1 MFVNCL
7 IYNLMQQHRVVN
19 NTPVFKDS
27 SFVGEENFGFSDL
40 SAVQNT
46 MVFIFFPMK
55 VFNIFSFVV
64 Y

>member
-1 MFVNCL
+1 
-7 IYNLMQQHRVVN
+7 MQQHRVVN

-46 MVFIFFPMK
+46 MVFIFFP
-55 VFNIFSFVV
+55 
-64 Y
+64 